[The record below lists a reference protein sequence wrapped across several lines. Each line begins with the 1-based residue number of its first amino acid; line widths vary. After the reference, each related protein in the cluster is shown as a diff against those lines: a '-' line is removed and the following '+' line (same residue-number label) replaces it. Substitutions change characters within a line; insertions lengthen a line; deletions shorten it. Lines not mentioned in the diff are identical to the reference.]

1 MNVIQKHIIS
11 LFLIALISNYSL
23 SQNKLERNLDF
34 GIFGGFSYY
43 QGDINHSRL
52 FYIPKPSIGGFLR
65 YAFHTRWA
73 TRIGIYSGIL
83 KGDDNNFN
91 NLYQK
96 TRNANFS
103 TPIVEL
109 TGQIE
114 LNFLPYRIG
123 DKKKN
128 WTPYIFTGGTF
139 LVASYA
145 DNVYQPV
152 LPFGIGIKKNFSTRF
167 SIGIE
172 WAYRKTFTD
181 GLDNLSWYKKLPTTT
196 IENNHL
202 IPKQRAYFHQKD
214 YYAFVGIFLTY
225 KLRFFEEICHV
236 WEQ

>member
-1 MNVIQKHIIS
+1 MVIFQKHIIS
-11 LFLIALISNYSL
+11 IFTILLSINLS

-34 GIFGGFSYY
+34 GIFGGLSYY
-43 QGDINHSRL
+43 QGDINHSKL
-52 FYIPKPSIGGFLR
+52 IYNPKPSIGGFLR

-73 TRIGIYSGIL
+73 IRVGIFSGTL
-83 KGDDNNFN
+83 KGNDLNFN

-96 TRNANFS
+96 TRRANFS

-145 DNVYQPV
+145 DYVYQPAI
-152 LPFGIGIKKNFSTRF
+152 PFGIGIKKNFTTNF

-181 GLDNLSWYKKLPTTT
+181 GLDNLSWYKNIPTTSV
-196 IENNHL
+196 ENNYL
-202 IPKQRAYFHQKD
+202 LPKQFAYFHQKD
-214 YYAFVGIFLTY
+214 YYAFIGIFFTY
-225 KLRFFEEICHV
+225 KLKIFEEVCYAFR
-236 WEQ
+236 E